1 MKKELTIPEGITL
14 NENEQALVDAL
25 NAELEAINEAIA
37 ALGSTED
44 EGEAAI
50 TEEDID
56 KALKKFK
63 VDLDDDDKFKALKT
77 AMQDQ
82 GLLIKAL
89 QESTAT
95 PAKRKTLGQQFKDYI
110 IKNPEA
116 IEQMRKSQGHF
127 VIDCKTAATI
137 LDSTH
142 VTGTLPQAERE
153 PGLTDV
159 AVERRFI
166 MDIIGTSPTS
176 SKTIEYIQKAN
187 QDGTV
192 AFVADT
198 EAFALIDFDM
208 VVSSSAAKDVGA
220 HIKVHENM
228 LDDLDFMAAEIDKEL
243 MYQIR
248 VAADS
253 SVLTGDGTSNTLT
266 GITASAA
273 AFSLASL
280 AVVTPTIWDAIEAAL
295 AQVRITGLDE
305 PNFIAMHPANY
316 SNALAA
322 KGSDGH
328 YAGHPSLSPD
338 GTRFAGIP
346 ISLTTQITAGQLLVG
361 NKMHSNIK
369 ILQDIELAIG
379 YNLTGEFVKRH
390 VTVRGGMRLN
400 HYIKSNFN
408 NSFCYDAIDDII
420 AAIEVS

>member
-1 MKKELTIPEGITL
+1 
-14 NENEQALVDAL
+14 
-25 NAELEAINEAIA
+25 
-37 ALGSTED
+37 
-44 EGEAAI
+44 
-50 TEEDID
+50 
-56 KALKKFK
+56 
-63 VDLDDDDKFKALKT
+63 
-77 AMQDQ
+77 
-82 GLLIKAL
+82 
-89 QESTAT
+89 
-95 PAKRKTLGQQFKDYI
+95 
-110 IKNPEA
+110 
-116 IEQMRKSQGHF
+116 
-127 VIDCKTAATI
+127 
-137 LDSTH
+137 
-142 VTGTLPQAERE
+142 
-153 PGLTDV
+153 
-159 AVERRFI
+159 

-273 AFSLASL
+273 AFSLTSL